1 MQTENYKALIKEM
14 EKDTKNWK
22 DIPCL
27 WIEIINIAEMSRL
40 PNAIYRFSILP
51 IKMPLAYFMELEQI
65 ILKYV

>member
-27 WIEIINIAEMSRL
+27 WIGRINIAEMSRL